1 MSQQAGNDIPEDLTE
16 KTGGSDKIPL
26 FVERQ
31 TYRRRRLVDAARAL
45 PVLGILLWLLP
56 LLWAVP
62 ETSTR
67 ASTGLIYVFA
77 VWLGLP
83 VIAGVLIHAMNRRAQ
98 PPHPEDET

>member
-1 MSQQAGNDIPEDLTE
+1 MTRPTGTDGDDPLP
-16 KTGGSDKIPL
+16 KKRRGGSDIPL

-45 PVLGILLWLLP
+45 PVLGVLLWLLP

-62 ETSTR
+62 EEPTS
-67 ASTGLIYVFA
+67 ASTGLIYVFS

-83 VIAGVLIHAMNRRAQ
+83 VIVGILIRAMNRRSE
-98 PPHPEDET
+98 PPKPEDTP

>member
-1 MSQQAGNDIPEDLTE
+1 MSQQAKHEALKDLTG
-16 KTGGSDKIPL
+16 KPGGSDKIPL

-45 PVLGILLWLLP
+45 PVLGLLLWLVP

-62 ETSTR
+62 ETSTS
-67 ASTGLIYVFA
+67 ASSGLIYIFA

-83 VIAGVLIHAMNRRAQ
+83 IIAGILIHAMSRRAQ
-98 PPHPEDET
+98 PPGSEDET

>member
-1 MSQQAGNDIPEDLTE
+1 MSQLAGSDRPKERPLKD
-16 KTGGSDKIPL
+16 GGSDKIPL

-45 PVLGILLWLLP
+45 PVLGILLWLVP

-67 ASTGLIYVFA
+67 ASTGLVYVFA
-77 VWLGLP
+77 VWIGLP
-83 VIAGVLIHAMNRRAQ
+83 VVAGILIHAMNRRAQ
-98 PPHPEDET
+98 PPGSEDET